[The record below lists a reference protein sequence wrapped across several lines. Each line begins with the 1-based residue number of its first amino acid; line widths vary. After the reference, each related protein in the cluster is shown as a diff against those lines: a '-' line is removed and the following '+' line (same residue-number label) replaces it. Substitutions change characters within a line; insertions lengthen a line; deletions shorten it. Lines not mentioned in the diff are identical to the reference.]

1 MANSVLLVK
10 LREVWREI
18 NEHPYAVYFRD
29 MTSTNDQ
36 PIADLSSIK
45 RNLDN
50 QDYVDLNDFV
60 DHMMTIFDNAR
71 TIALDDSLC
80 IAATTLERLM
90 IDALSR
96 RDLLPSK
103 TRSKFH
109 PKLYL
114 EDEFGVPLFTN
125 FIFEEEELDNELLE
139 IEEQIIRIED
149 HKRVAQPISPP
160 IIPYT
165 SLPLP
170 DDSLFSDLDPD
181 FRLPGLWESK
191 TVELIRAENSPNSPD
206 KSSDEEFST
215 SSPALSPLMPV
226 SPFSEPT
233 PTSTVSKKRKLA
245 IKCGGK
251 SIDPPKQEDSISI
264 VYSITHIGEESKPA
278 ESCTLEEF
286 EFDIHSKT
294 KLRKRILEKYIDK
307 CIADANKASSPSKRS
322 RSTNKQSSTPKRKK
336 TNTKKT
342 KLYYHNSPT
351 ISYQGEVLH
360 LTKEIHEDIEVDICG

>member
-1 MANSVLLVK
+1 MANSILLVK

-29 MTSTNDQ
+29 IPSTSDQ
-36 PIADLSSIK
+36 PIADLSAIK

-50 QDYVDLNDFV
+50 QDYDDLNDFV

-109 PKLYL
+109 PNLCL

-149 HKRVAQPISPP
+149 HKRVQPISPP

-165 SLPLP
+165 SLPL

-191 TVELIRAENSPNSPD
+191 
-206 KSSDEEFST
+206 SSDEKFST
-215 SSPALSPLMPV
+215 SSGLLSPPV
-226 SPFSEPT
+226 SHFSES
-233 PTSTVSKKRKLA
+233 TSSSSASKKRKLA

-251 SIDPPKQEDSISI
+251 LIDPPKQEDSISI
-264 VYSITHIGEESKPA
+264 VYSITHIGEESKPS

-286 EFDIHSKT
+286 EFDIQSNT
-294 KLRKRILEKYIDK
+294 KLRKRMLEKYIDK
-307 CIADANKASSPSKRS
+307 CIADASKDSSPSKRS
-322 RSTNKQSSTPKRKK
+322 RSTNKQSCTPTKRKK
-336 TNTKKT
+336 KLIPRNKNTT
-342 KLYYHNSPT
+342 T
-351 ISYQGEVLH
+351 IVSH
-360 LTKEIHEDIEVDICG
+360 RIKEKCCT